1 MSSEMEMKSI
11 LIDNYK
17 MLVLIRKEAA
27 KENATETVKK
37 IDREL
42 NCIKLKLQPLDLSSI
57 DE

>member
-1 MSSEMEMKSI
+1 M

-17 MLVLIRKEAA
+17 MLVLIKKEAA
-27 KENATETVKK
+27 KENATETIKK